1 MAEIIQT
8 PGMILKTAASGDYDR
23 RVVILTKDYGK
34 ISAFARGARRQTN
47 HLAAATDHF
56 IFADFKLY
64 PGKSAYT
71 LTDAVVKN
79 YFEELRKDFDA
90 SLFGMY
96 FLEVADYN
104 TRENNDEQEVLKLL
118 YQACRAL
125 LHPSYDNELVRA
137 VFDLKMLMLQGSFH
151 RGEYDVGF
159 SSTARYSLDFLLGTP
174 PEKLFSFSVKEEVV
188 QELKTIAATERRRY
202 GDGHKY
208 KSEEMLSFQFDIK

>member
-8 PGMILKTAASGDYDR
+8 PGMVLKTAPSADYDR

-47 HLAAATDHF
+47 HLAAATDLF
-56 IFADFKLY
+56 IFAEFKLY

-79 YFEELRKDFDA
+79 YFEELRTDFDA

-96 FLEVADYN
+96 FLEVAEYN
-104 TRENNDEQEVLKLL
+104 TRENNDEQDVLKLL

-151 RGEYDVGF
+151 RSDYEAGF